1 VSRAGSGLPYETR
14 VLAVLLLLLLLVV
27 VLGGTSLLLTRSAR
41 AEAEAAEREAILRAG
56 DLALLRLGG
65 EEVVE
70 ALRRPEIIPNRYP
83 SSRLA
88 SWAGRHGLEGGALL
102 SSEGTVLT
110 GTPPLRLGEAHP
122 SFGTL
127 PEAERRVLS
136 LGRPVIDPRGGSEIR
151 WLYHPL
157 STPGGGIIGYVATAH
172 WSASSPRLE
181 RIDRLFVWVQAGGL
195 ALAALLSLVFLRY
208 VLRPYR
214 LLASAAGSAPG
225 AEGEPPP
232 RDPDDL
238 VEHFRGVAR
247 KLREQ
252 EEELARLQA
261 GAGAGGAA
269 EDDRIA
275 RGMSSAVLT
284 LDAAGRVRTV
294 NRAAEAAL
302 GLEAGASRG
311 RPAGEVLT
319 AVPGLAEIVA
329 DCLASGRGR
338 SREVVPFR
346 RPDGSEGHLGASL
359 SPVLDE
365 SGRVEGAF
373 CLLTDLT
380 EIRSLQDRVQLRE
393 NLAALGELSA
403 GVAHEFRNALA
414 TILGLAR
421 LVERRPEDAQGA
433 SNAAGGIVREVNE
446 VRQVVDEFLL
456 YARPLPLNRGPVD
469 LDALL
474 LEVAGGLDL
483 DRERKGTLEVS
494 LEGELPVVQG
504 DESLLRQAFLNV
516 LRNARE
522 AGEGKEVR
530 ITVTG
535 RRLGDRV
542 ELLFRDDGPGFPPES
557 LETAF
562 LPFATTKG
570 KGTGLGLPIVQKT
583 VVQHDGEISVS
594 NPVGGGAEVRILL
607 PLHD

>member
-1 VSRAGSGLPYETR
+1 MSRSGSGLPYETR

-65 EEVVE
+65 KEVIE
-70 ALRRPEIIPNRYP
+70 ALRRPETIPNRFP
-83 SSRLA
+83 SSRLS

-102 SSEGTVLT
+102 AGDGTVLA
-110 GTPPLRLGEAHP
+110 GTPPLRLGEPHP
-122 SFGTL
+122 SFGSLGETESREL
-127 PEAERRVLS
+127 A

-157 STPGGGIIGYVATAH
+157 RTPGGGIIGYVATAH

-214 LLASAAGSAPG
+214 LLARAAESAPG
-225 AEGEPPP
+225 AEGERPP

-252 EEELARLQA
+252 EEELGRLQA
-261 GAGAGGAA
+261 GSGPGGPAA
-269 EDDRIA
+269 DDRIA

-284 LDAAGRVRTV
+284 LDAGGRVRTV
-294 NRAAEAAL
+294 NRAAEFAL
-302 GLEAGASRG
+302 GLEAEAARG
-311 RPAGEVLT
+311 RPAGEVLA
-319 AVPGLAEIVA
+319 AVPGLAEIV
-329 DCLASGRGR
+329 DECLESGRGR

-346 RPDGSEGHLGASL
+346 RSDGSQGHLGASL
-359 SPVLDE
+359 SPVLDDE
-365 SGRVEGAF
+365 GRVEGAF

-393 NLAALGELSA
+393 NLVALGELSA

-421 LVERRPEDAQGA
+421 IVARRPGDAEGA
-433 SNAAGGIVREVNE
+433 RGAANGIVREVNQ

-456 YARPLPLNRGPVD
+456 YARPLRLSRGPVD

-483 DRERKGTLEVS
+483 DRDRKGALEVS
-494 LEGELPVVQG
+494 LEGELPVIRG

-522 AGEGKEVR
+522 AGGGDPVR
-530 ITVTG
+530 MTVTG
-535 RRLGDRV
+535 RRIGGRL
-542 ELLFRDDGPGFPPES
+542 ELRFRDDGPGFPPES
-557 LETAF
+557 LENAF

-570 KGTGLGLPIVQKT
+570 EGTGLGLPIVQKT

-594 NPVGGGAEVRILL
+594 NPAGGGAEVRILL
-607 PLHD
+607 PLQD